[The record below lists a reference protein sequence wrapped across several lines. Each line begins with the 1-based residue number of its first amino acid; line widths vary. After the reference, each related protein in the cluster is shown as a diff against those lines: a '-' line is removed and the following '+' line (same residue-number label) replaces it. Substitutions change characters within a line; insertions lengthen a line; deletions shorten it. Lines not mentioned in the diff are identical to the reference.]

1 LAIRQLLISPN
12 PSWDPSNP
20 SSVTE
25 MTLFSMELT
34 FAAQEVAEMTRFV
47 RLRRDQVV
55 QALGGTVS
63 GLVASGIGM
72 PMLPLGGD
80 SSGEVQE
87 DVMDF
92 EGNNNT
98 D

>member
-1 LAIRQLLISPN
+1 
-12 PSWDPSNP
+12 
-20 SSVTE
+20 

-55 QALGGTVS
+55 QALGGMVS
-63 GLVASGIGM
+63 GLVALGIGM
-72 PMLPLGGD
+72 PSATEGWGQFL
-80 SSGEVQE
+80 EVQE

-92 EGNNNT
+92 ER
-98 D
+98 